1 MLTSSVLTHFLV
13 CKEVCCDV
21 SLLKGLLF
29 RIDIKLTEII
39 NMKQSNVIKGGNL
52 LAAPEKNANFA
63 PQRA

>member
-1 MLTSSVLTHFLV
+1 MCHY
-13 CKEVCCDV
+13 CKVY
-21 SLLKGLLF
+21 SLAL
-29 RIDIKLTEII
+29 DIKLTEII